1 LTLARHK
8 QLTKEGRLEE
18 SLEEHRVIMD
28 AFEKGDA
35 KKAGKAMHAHLCNQ
49 EKALRD

>member
-1 LTLARHK
+1 
-8 QLTKEGRLEE
+8 
-18 SLEEHRVIMD
+18 MD

-35 KKAGKAMHAHLCNQ
+35 KKAGKAMHTHLCNQ